1 MDNPDAEELKKLF
14 EYLVNSLLPSR
25 LVTNFILIAE
35 VVDNDNAE
43 LSLSVSDGLT
53 PWAAEGMLRYAEQ
66 MVRTGDFDTPAIKD
80 DKN

>member
-66 MVRTGDFDTPAIKD
+66 MVRTGDFDTPAIQD

>member
-66 MVRTGDFDTPAIKD
+66 MVRTGEFDTPAIQD